1 MSISNTPD
9 ALNLTIIGSGA
20 VRVHPDRGGTAACLQ
35 WGDRTILI
43 DCGRC
48 AVQNLARFGIPVES
62 VTDILLTH
70 LHFDHVC
77 DLAQLLLLSWNN
89 GRAWRMPIAGPVG
102 TTHFL
107 EHNCRLAY
115 VDDLAT
121 RIGKN
126 KKDPDHFE
134 WDVTE
139 IDTDGP
145 VLKAD
150 GLRIFAGRTP
160 HTGMEAF
167 NFRIEAGDRRIVVT
181 SDTEWHDGLI
191 EFCRDADLLVIENSG
206 TEEFLKTVPWG
217 GWHMTP
223 ERIADLCIRA
233 NVKHIVLKHLAI
245 ESFVD
250 DPDIGESMAETVRQL
265 TGRPVE
271 VAQDGRRFDLP
282 IHGPIQEPI

>member
-1 MSISNTPD
+1 MNHSNS
-9 ALNLTIIGSGA
+9 LELTIIGSGA
-20 VRVHPDRGGTAACLQ
+20 VRVHPDRGGTSACLRM
-35 WGDRTILI
+35 GNRTILI

-48 AVQNLARFGIPVES
+48 AVQNLVRFGIPVES

-89 GRAWRMPIAGPVG
+89 GRAWRMPIIGPVG
-102 TTHFL
+102 TRNFL
-107 EHNCRLAY
+107 EHNLRQAY

-126 KKDPDHFE
+126 QKDPDHFE

-139 IDTDGP
+139 IGDDGTVMQTDQF
-145 VLKAD
+145 
-150 GLRIFAGRTP
+150 RIVAGRTP

-167 NFRIEAGDRRIVVT
+167 NFRIEAGDRRIVIT
-181 SDTEWHDGLI
+181 SDTEWHDGLV
-191 EFCRDADLLVIENSG
+191 EFCSDAEVLVIECSG

-223 ERIADLCIRA
+223 QRIAILA
-233 NVKHIVLKHLAI
+233 NEALVKTVVLKHLAI

-250 DPDIGESMAETVRQL
+250 DPEIGERMADDVRKSFD
-265 TGRPVE
+265 GSVE
-271 VAQDGRRFDLP
+271 VARDGRRFSLP
-282 IHGPIQEPI
+282 IQGPIP